1 MYSLTIQHGS
11 QTIDLKWK
19 LKAIDDDDEN
29 VVFSNVK
36 FMAPNEYSR
45 MDNNTAICIT
55 HKNKEIVHLY
65 FHAERLMYFLQ
76 FIQSGSVVREF
87 YLEEDDLK
95 TSKKY
100 TVLCSV

>member
-45 MDNNTAICIT
+45 VDNNTAICIT
-55 HKNKEIVHLY
+55 YKNKEIVHLY
-65 FHAERLMYFLQ
+65 FHPERLMYFLQ
-76 FIQSGSVVREF
+76 FIQSGSAVREY
-87 YLEEDDLK
+87 YLEEDELEAC
-95 TSKKY
+95 KKY
-100 TVLCSV
+100 SVVFTV